1 MAGVSLLVRRYLGWG
16 LLPQAGVTVGL
27 VLLTRTVIDPQS
39 YQLMLNAVLGSV
51 IINELLAPPL
61 VRYALLR
68 AGEGTEE

>member
-1 MAGVSLLVRRYLGWG
+1 MAGASPLVRRYLGCG

-27 VLLTRTVIDPQS
+27 VLMGRTGVDPKI

-51 IINELLAPPL
+51 IINELLAPPF

-68 AGEGTEE
+68 AGEGLEE